1 MPHSRVFVFNDAV
14 VKAVALPFDTE
25 GYLFAN
31 RTLVRTTSLIGA
43 DVLDRAESIY
53 DDTYRRIKVRDNWAV
68 PTESGFC
75 FDGGVVAGPSTYS
88 EEVSQSFALM
98 PGRPA
103 LLVIKL
109 RDAVDVD
116 LEQPLTRN
124 LRMGHTAE
132 QSARE
137 ACDLT
142 GGGRGGART
151 QPDDSAALTRG
162 GGHPN
167 PSGFRK

>member
-68 PTESGFC
+68 PTESGFASM
-75 FDGGVVAGPSTYS
+75 AGSS
-88 EEVSQSFALM
+88 
-98 PGRPA
+98 PA
-103 LLVIKL
+103 
-109 RDAVDVD
+109 R
-116 LEQPLTRN
+116 QLTR
-124 LRMGHTAE
+124 
-132 QSARE
+132 
-137 ACDLT
+137 
-142 GGGRGGART
+142 
-151 QPDDSAALTRG
+151 
-162 GGHPN
+162 
-167 PSGFRK
+167 RK

>member
-1 MPHSRVFVFNDAV
+1 M
-14 VKAVALPFDTE
+14 
-25 GYLFAN
+25 
-31 RTLVRTTSLIGA
+31 
-43 DVLDRAESIY
+43 
-53 DDTYRRIKVRDNWAV
+53 
-68 PTESGFC
+68 
-75 FDGGVVAGPSTYS
+75 
-88 EEVSQSFALM
+88 SQSFALM

-137 ACDLT
+137 Y
-142 GGGRGGART
+142 GAI
-151 QPDDSAALTRG
+151 
-162 GGHPN
+162 
-167 PSGFRK
+167 